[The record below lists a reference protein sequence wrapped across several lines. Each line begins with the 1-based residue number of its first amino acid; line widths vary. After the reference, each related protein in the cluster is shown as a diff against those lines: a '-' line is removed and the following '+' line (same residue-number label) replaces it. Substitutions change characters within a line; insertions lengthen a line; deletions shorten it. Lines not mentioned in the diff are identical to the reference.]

1 MTFSEKEVVI
11 RALRSYSDQQTR
23 KAKNAE
29 KQGESGKASQF
40 MSESEKASGLM
51 HVFAGL
57 LTVPS
62 GEGRI

>member
-29 KQGESGKASQF
+29 KQGESGKASQSI
-40 MSESEKASGLM
+40 SEAEKARGLM
-51 HVFAGL
+51 FVFAGL
-57 LTVPS
+57 LTIPS
-62 GEGRI
+62 GEGRV